1 MVILKI
7 YLFGVFVKLLL
18 VYEKIS
24 LALEANK
31 NLRNK
36 NAKQEAA
43 VQLSKKT
50 LVRRVHSVFFWPVEI
65 VWLTVDYI
73 KHLRSL

>member
-7 YLFGVFVKLLL
+7 YLFGIFVKLLL
-18 VYEKIS
+18 AYEKIS

-36 NAKQEAA
+36 NARQEAA
-43 VQLSKKT
+43 LQLSRNT
-50 LVRRVHSVFFWPVEI
+50 LARRAYSVFLWPIEI
-65 VWLTVDYI
+65 VWLTVDYV

>member
-50 LVRRVHSVFFWPVEI
+50 LARRVQSVFFWPVEI

>member
-50 LVRRVHSVFFWPVEI
+50 LVRRVHSVLFWPVEI

>member
-18 VYEKIS
+18 AYEKIS
-24 LALEANK
+24 LALKANK

-36 NAKQEAA
+36 NARQEAA
-43 VQLSKKT
+43 LQLSKNT
-50 LVRRVHSVFFWPVEI
+50 LLRRVSSVFFWPIDI
-65 VWLTVDYI
+65 VWLTVGYI